1 MSASTLSQQVTLNR
15 REFLTLAWLASLGF
29 ILVDIGGVA
38 YLFAMPV
45 FREGQFGGSFSLG
58 PASEVLPSPGGDPI
72 NYPKGKFWI
81 SRTSDNRIVAPY
93 KVCPHLGC
101 LYNWN
106 SAEEQFHCPCHL
118 SQYEIDG
125 TYIRGPAPRSTDRFV
140 IRLLN
145 EQGVEV
151 AATDP
156 EGNPLALPS
165 EELQLVV
172 DTSQLIRG
180 KSKGDRYRETL

>member
-1 MSASTLSQQVTLNR
+1 MSASTLSQQVPVNR

-58 PASEVLPSPGGDPI
+58 LMSEVLPPPGGDPA
-72 NYPKGKFWI
+72 NYPKGKFWL
-81 SRTSDNRIVAPY
+81 SRTVDNRLVAPY

-118 SQYEIDG
+118 SQYELDG
-125 TYIRGPAPRSTDRFV
+125 TYIRGPASRSTDRFV
-140 IRLLN
+140 IRLLDD
-145 EQGVEV
+145 QGVEV

-156 EGNPLALPS
+156 EGNPLTLPG
-165 EELQLVV
+165 EDLQLVV
-172 DTSQLIRG
+172 DTGQLIRG
-180 KSKGDRYRETL
+180 KSKGDRY